1 MQLSCHW
8 CGEIHILIWL
18 KIILI
23 HYMYSVIKDLLIS
36 KVQKTANEMPTRE
49 LGSSPSPCRVSK
61 VLFLPTVL
69 CWIDDG
75 YEAVWSISFIV
86 EGLDFDLKCSERP
99 HGLIFMDIS
108 SNIWISNSNFFPF
121 FPIKWLKCHYVTEIV
136 AIVVFS
142 WQRLNRIWNIK

>member
-1 MQLSCHW
+1 MQHSCHW
-8 CGEIHILIWL
+8 CGEIDILIWL

-23 HYMYSVIKDLLIS
+23 YYMYSVIKYILIS
-36 KVQKTANEMPTRE
+36 KVQKTANETPTRE
-49 LGSSPSPCRVSK
+49 LGSTPCRVSK

-69 CWIDDG
+69 RWINDC

-86 EGLDFDLKCSERP
+86 EGLDFDLKRSERP

-108 SNIWISNSNFFPF
+108 SNIWIRNSNFFPF
-121 FPIKWLKCHYVTEIV
+121 FPIKWLECYYVTKIV

-142 WQRLNRIWNIK
+142 WQRLNRNWNIK